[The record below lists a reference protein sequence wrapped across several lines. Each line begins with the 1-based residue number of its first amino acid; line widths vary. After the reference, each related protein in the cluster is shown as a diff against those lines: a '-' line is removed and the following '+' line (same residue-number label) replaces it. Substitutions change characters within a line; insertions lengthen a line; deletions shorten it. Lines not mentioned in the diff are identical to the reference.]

1 MLWPSS
7 ATTTTTLP
15 DNVVVLECR
24 PPGLALT
31 RGQSQV
37 GGTAPRVRHWSRYWA
52 GWLITFIITGAVG
65 DVAAYVADGYPATL
79 TVHIRRWTGQ
89 EPRTRWNRVGQ
100 LATMTFL
107 SWAAVHLGFGILG
120 PSRGRPE
127 E

>member
-1 MLWPSS
+1 MLWPS
-7 ATTTTTLP
+7 AAPTTTP

-31 RGQSQV
+31 RGQSPV
-37 GGTAPRVRHWSRYWA
+37 GGAAPLRHWSRYWA
-52 GWLITFIITGAVG
+52 CWLVAFVITGAVG
-65 DVAAYVADGYPATL
+65 DVTAYVSGGYPATL

-89 EPRTRWNRVGQ
+89 EPSTRWHRFGQ
-100 LATMTFL
+100 VFVVAFL

-120 PSRGRPE
+120 PARGRE